1 MFGFPS
7 CLMDEIPW
15 CSILL
20 HVCLMYIQSPPIP
33 FMHFSDVV
41 SIFRSDD
48 VIDELRIGL
57 LNELHDI
64 MFKVIYIFGFN
75 ILVVLPKVRS
85 NVWLNLSLIARKLSI
100 FEVTSPVTS
109 TFTHQDST
117 VSYRYFFSH

>member
-1 MFGFPS
+1 MG
-7 CLMDEIPW
+7 EIPW
-15 CSILL
+15 CSVFL

-64 MFKVIYIFGFN
+64 MFKVIYRFGFN
-75 ILVVLPKVRS
+75 ILVVLPKVRT
-85 NVWLNLSLIARKLSI
+85 NVWLNLSLIA
-100 FEVTSPVTS
+100 
-109 TFTHQDST
+109 
-117 VSYRYFFSH
+117 